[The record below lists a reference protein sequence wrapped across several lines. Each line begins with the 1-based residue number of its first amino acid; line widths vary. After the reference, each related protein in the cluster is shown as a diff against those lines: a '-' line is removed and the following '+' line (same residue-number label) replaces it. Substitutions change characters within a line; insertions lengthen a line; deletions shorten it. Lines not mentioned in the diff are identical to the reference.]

1 MDLPVQVAH
10 GLQEGHHRLVA
21 EAAEEG
27 SSDDIEGADKA
38 VDDLFP
44 LRGAGKEAFD
54 HQLLG
59 VGVDLPQAHQHPLG
73 MAEVR
78 PHPPGGEKGGLNM
91 GLVLKCGGVFF
102 VDIAVKD
109 AAEEPFKG
117 PVIAVDYFHNA
128 KSFLSVPL

>member
-1 MDLPVQVAH
+1 MDLAVQVAH

-27 SSDDIEGADKA
+27 FSNDIEGADEA

-59 VGVDLPQAHQHPLG
+59 VGVDLPQTHQDALG
-73 MAEVR
+73 VAEVR
-78 PHPPGGEKGGLNM
+78 PHPPGGEKGGLNV
-91 GLVLKCGGVFF
+91 GLVLKGGGVFF
-102 VDIAVKD
+102 VDIAVED
-109 AAEEPFKG
+109 AT
-117 PVIAVDYFHNA
+117 
-128 KSFLSVPL
+128 